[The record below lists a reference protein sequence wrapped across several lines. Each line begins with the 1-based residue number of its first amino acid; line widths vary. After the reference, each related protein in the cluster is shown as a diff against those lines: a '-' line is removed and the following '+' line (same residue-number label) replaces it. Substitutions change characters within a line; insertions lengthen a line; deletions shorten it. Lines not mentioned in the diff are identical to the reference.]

1 MFITIETLTT
11 NDLNVFYS
19 LVKKENNSK
28 NMRFNKCDNI
38 KKAKVLLD
46 DILQYDSVKIIL
58 DDQMIGYFT
67 MKNSIDNLDDYSISV
82 LIDEQYWSC
91 GYFTQVLQMYL
102 EQNHTRLIN
111 KNIYGYV
118 LSHNIGSIKV
128 LLKNNFELLH
138 IKELPDIDSTLN
150 IYHRLIT

>member
-38 KKAKVLLD
+38 EHAKVLLD

-67 MKNSIDNLDDYSISV
+67 MKNSKDNLDDYSISV

-102 EQNHTRLIN
+102 IQNHTRLIN

-118 LSHNIGSIKV
+118 LSHNIASIKV

-138 IKELPDIDSTLN
+138 IKELPDIDGTLN

>member
-1 MFITIETLTT
+1 MNITIETLTT

-38 KKAKVLLD
+38 KQAKVLLD
-46 DILQYDSVKIIL
+46 DILRYDSVKIVL
-58 DDQMIGYFT
+58 ANEMIGYFT
-67 MKNSIDNLDDYSISV
+67 MKNSKENLDDYSISV

-91 GYFTQVLQMYL
+91 GYFNQVLQIYL
-102 EQNHTRLIN
+102 VQNHTRLIN

-138 IKELPDIDSTLN
+138 IKELPGIAGTLN

>member
-1 MFITIETLTT
+1 MNITIEKLTAK
-11 NDLNVFYS
+11 DLNAFYS
-19 LVKKENNSK
+19 LVNKENNSK

-38 KKAKVLLD
+38 DHARVLLNEN
-46 DILQYDSVKIIL
+46 ISHDSVKIVL
-58 DDQMIGYFT
+58 ADQMIGYFT
-67 MKNSIDNLDDYSISV
+67 MKNSIENLDDYSISV

-91 GYFTQVLQMYL
+91 GYFNQVLQMYL
-102 EQNHTRLIN
+102 VQNHTKLIN

-128 LLKNNFELLH
+128 LLKNDFKLLH
-138 IKELPDIDSTLN
+138 IKELPDIDGTLN